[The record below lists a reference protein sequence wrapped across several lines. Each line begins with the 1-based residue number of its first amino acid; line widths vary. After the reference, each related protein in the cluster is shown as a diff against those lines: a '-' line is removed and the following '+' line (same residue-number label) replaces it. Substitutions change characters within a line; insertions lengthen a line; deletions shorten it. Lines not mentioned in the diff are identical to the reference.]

1 MTDGKY
7 DTDVWIERVYIRQI
21 NWKPSKVKVTQGES
35 TEQLEFKQPE
45 SDIIVIRKP
54 GVKLTRDWVITIGWK
69 SKRVTDWEREREVKV
84 CVSENVNECERMRKK
99 LNNFEASWNERVKE
113 VHESFVIK
121 SNICLSSESEKKN
134 V

>member
-45 SDIIVIRKP
+45 SDVIVIRKP
-54 GVKLTRDWVITIGWK
+54 GVKLTRDWVITIG
-69 SKRVTDWEREREVKV
+69 
-84 CVSENVNECERMRKK
+84 
-99 LNNFEASWNERVKE
+99 
-113 VHESFVIK
+113 
-121 SNICLSSESEKKN
+121 
-134 V
+134 